1 MSNGDI
7 ILLAVAG
14 YIAVISLV
22 RLMRQRR
29 DQLYRE
35 LAADIEQA
43 RLRERR
49 QRPADDRRAQQ
60 EKAA

>member
-14 YIAVISLV
+14 YIAVMSLV

-35 LAADIEQA
+35 LQAEIERVRLRKRRREQA
-43 RLRERR
+43 VRK
-49 QRPADDRRAQQ
+49 RARQ